1 METEYA
7 TCSLLNIYRTV
18 KILKETFPI
27 YLDYFFLIRATVK
40 RLLNGVII
48 IVICAAFSTAES
60 YNVSFSFYP
69 RTTHSLTAAV
79 SPDQKDVVS
88 KSDKANGDLKRIH
101 YAVDLIS
108 GELQ

>member
-1 METEYA
+1 MT
-7 TCSLLNIYRTV
+7 
-18 KILKETFPI
+18 
-27 YLDYFFLIRATVK
+27 TVK
-40 RLLNGVII
+40 RLLNVVII
-48 IVICAAFSTAES
+48 IVSCAAFSTVQS

-69 RTTHSLTAAV
+69 RTTHSPVTQLTAAV

-88 KSDKANGDLKRIH
+88 KSDKANRDLKRIH